1 MSDFPLNSQ
10 CFVTPLALT
19 AIKSFGLESLEW
31 EPEILRD
38 AFEEQ
43 FEMSKMPQKM
53 FDKLNCGYMLIGTDA
68 FSSTIEGFL
77 SATAIMN
84 NLVFAEDEIP
94 YCSLDMCAWSVWE
107 YDLLIGELEDGRSTA
122 AFSPDIIT
130 YIQEVGRTNGVYQ
143 FPKWLEFANPP
154 KDALP
159 DLTGDADLFG
169 AFTKRQENYISDLN
183 GFVTEKQKELT
194 KELQLLQEKGI
205 LGQKP

>member
-31 EPEILRD
+31 EPDVLCQ

-43 FEMSKMPQKM
+43 FDIKHMSSKMA
-53 FDKLNCGYMLIGTDA
+53 DKLNCGYMLIGTDA
-68 FSSTIEGFL
+68 FNSTIEGFL

-84 NLVFAEDEIP
+84 NLVFSEDEIP

-107 YDLLIGELEDGRSTA
+107 YINLMGDIEDGKPTID
-122 AFSPDIIT
+122 FSPDIIT

-143 FPKWLEFANPP
+143 FPKWLEFANPT

-169 AFTKRQENYISDLN
+169 AFSKRQENYISDLN
-183 GFVTEKQKELT
+183 GFVTEKQKELVNELNKL
-194 KELQLLQEKGI
+194 KEAKI
-205 LGQKP
+205 L